1 MLNPNDVLSHISFLL
16 VFLEG
21 LLSFLSPCVLPLL
34 PVYMGYLA
42 GQDQEQPHSQRRI
55 FLLTVSF
62 VIGIFTAI
70 MLMNISVHVLSSFF
84 KEHMVYFVR
93 IGGILIVLLGLHQL
107 GIWKFKSL
115 ERTWKLPF
123 QKKGSVNAVIAFLM
137 GFTFSFAWTPCIGP
151 MLSSVLVAAAASS
164 SSTLLIFCYG
174 LGFVVPFLVLGL
186 FTEEALN
193 WLQKKKSWLPKAM
206 KLGGILLIVMGLWM
220 SIPAV
225 ASISEQLHRQSGN
238 AAVSTDG
245 PQPTT
250 TPSVDENG
258 REVIP
263 AYDFTL
269 TDQYGN
275 THTLSDYKGKIVM
288 LQFFATWCTY
298 CKAELPSVQE
308 LYEEL
313 PDDLVILV
321 VNQPGGRE
329 TDKQGVIDFLDKNG
343 YTFPTVFD
351 EDGQVNYNYGI
362 TGLPTTYLINTEGNV
377 YGYMPG
383 AMDKQTM
390 LQIIDMARN
399 NEAY

>member
-1 MLNPNDVLSHISFLL
+1 MNNQAWLVLT
-16 VFLEG
+16 EG
-21 LLSFLSPCVLPLL
+21 FLSFFSPCVLPIL
-34 PVYMGYLA
+34 PVYMAYLS
-42 GQDQEQPHSQRRI
+42 QDALKKDLTGWRKRLHI
-55 FLLTVSF
+55 FGFTLAFVLDICTVFFIAAMSAKGLSGWLNENRLL
-62 VIGIFTAI
+62 
-70 MLMNISVHVLSSFF
+70 ISLL
-84 KEHMVYFVR
+84 
-93 IGGILIVLLGLHQL
+93 GGILIVFFGLVQL
-107 GIWKFKSL
+107 GWIQI
-115 ERTWKLPF
+115 P
-123 QKKGSVNAVIAFLM
+123 FLM
-137 GFTFSFAWTPCIGP
+137 REFRFTQKQAGKEAGSLLQAYAMGFLFSFAWTPCIGP

-174 LGFVVPFLVLGL
+174 LGFVVPFLILGL

-220 SIPAV
+220 SVPAV
-225 ASISEQLHRQSGN
+225 GAISEQLRRQPANST
-238 AAVSTDG
+238 AASSQ
-245 PQPTT
+245 PQPTA

-258 REVIP
+258 REIIP

-329 TDKQGVIDFLDKNG
+329 TDKQGVIDFLNKNG

-351 EDGQVNYNYGI
+351 EDGQVNYNYGV

>member
-1 MLNPNDVLSHISFLL
+1 
-16 VFLEG
+16 
-21 LLSFLSPCVLPLL
+21 
-34 PVYMGYLA
+34 MGCCYTL
-42 GQDQEQPHSQRRI
+42 
-55 FLLTVSF
+55 
-62 VIGIFTAI
+62 IG
-70 MLMNISVHVLSSFF
+70 
-84 KEHMVYFVR
+84 
-93 IGGILIVLLGLHQL
+93 
-107 GIWKFKSL
+107 
-115 ERTWKLPF
+115 
-123 QKKGSVNAVIAFLM
+123 
-137 GFTFSFAWTPCIGP
+137 
-151 MLSSVLVAAAASS
+151 VLVTEAR
-164 SSTLLIFCYG
+164 FCYLPWLSRLPSG
-174 LGFVVPFLVLGL
+174 KPLFLPEV
-186 FTEEALN
+186 FC
-193 WLQKKKSWLPKAM
+193 
-206 KLGGILLIVMGLWM
+206 
-220 SIPAV
+220 SIQHIHNCFYH
-225 ASISEQLHRQSGN
+225 S
-238 AAVSTDG
+238 
-245 PQPTT
+245 
-250 TPSVDENG
+250 
-258 REVIP
+258 
-263 AYDFTL
+263 
-269 TDQYGN
+269 
-275 THTLSDYKGKIVM
+275 KIVM